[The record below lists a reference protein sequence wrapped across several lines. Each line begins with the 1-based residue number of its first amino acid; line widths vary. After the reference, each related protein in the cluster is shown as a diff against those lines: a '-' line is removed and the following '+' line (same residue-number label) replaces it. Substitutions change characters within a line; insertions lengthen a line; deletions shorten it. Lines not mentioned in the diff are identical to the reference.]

1 MACVIDAN
9 VFLEV
14 LYKRGKWEESRA
26 LLEKVKAGAARAYVL
41 HFTLHGISALLGKP
55 ELVSRFLAELSTWRG
70 IEVVETTVEDE
81 ILACEL
87 AGAKGLD
94 FDDGL
99 VYYLA
104 KRLKVP
110 IVSYD
115 RDFDGLDVER
125 LEPGEALR
133 RLEER

>member
-1 MACVIDAN
+1 
-9 VFLEV
+9 
-14 LYKRGKWEESRA
+14 
-26 LLEKVKAGAARAYVL
+26 
-41 HFTLHGISALLGKP
+41 
-55 ELVSRFLAELSTWRG
+55 STWRG

-104 KRLKVP
+104 KRLRVP

-115 RDFDGLDVER
+115 KDFDGLDVER